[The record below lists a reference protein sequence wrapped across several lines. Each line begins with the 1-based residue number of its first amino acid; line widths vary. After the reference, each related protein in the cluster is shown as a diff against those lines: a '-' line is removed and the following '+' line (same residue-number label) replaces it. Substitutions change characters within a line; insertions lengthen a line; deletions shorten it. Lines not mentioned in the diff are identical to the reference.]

1 MRYNIGA
8 AAVYGPPF
16 ASNFPGM
23 TNQSAVLDEVM
34 ELESPQEHS
43 ERAILSGPSETRAT
57 DLPCWFYDQQRAAWA
72 KFETMP
78 YPNRKDQA
86 WRFSSVDKLD
96 FSRYNQ
102 SARLNQTERDEVL
115 EQSVGLEAV
124 AGRLI
129 FADDQLLRRDPLPEI
144 LLSRGML
151 LMPLE
156 RALIEHEDLF
166 RRHFMAQPATLGS
179 AKFAALHEAFVSSG
193 TFIYVPRGVEVEL
206 PIEVFHWLHRANAA
220 VFPHTLLIADEL
232 SKVTVIEHFRSAH
245 RDRPGFACGVNDLVA
260 GQGAKVTYICAQNW
274 NEEILSIQMN
284 ATTAAREASAMSLN
298 VNLGGAYS
306 RFESLS
312 RLTGEGARSDLLAVS
327 VADGAQEFDA
337 RTLQDHVCPH
347 TTSDLLYKNA
357 LTDRARNTFG
367 GLIRVE
373 PHAHFTDAY
382 QTVRNL
388 LLSDDAEANS
398 MPGLEIL
405 ADNVKCS
412 HGATSGQVDEEEM
425 FYLLARG
432 IPLSVA
438 KQLLVSGFLNE
449 VIDRLAHPAITG
461 LVRDLI
467 ENKFARR

>member
-1 MRYNIGA
+1 
-8 AAVYGPPF
+8 
-16 ASNFPGM
+16 M
-23 TNQSAVLDEVM
+23 TNQTAVFDEVM

-43 ERAILSGPSETRAT
+43 EPAILSGPSVARAAE
-57 DLPCWFYDQQRAAWA
+57 LPGWFHDQQRAAWE
-72 KFETMP
+72 KFESLP
-78 YPNRKDQA
+78 FPNRKDQP
-86 WRFSSVDKLD
+86 WRFSSVDALD
-96 FSRYNQ
+96 LSRYTQ
-102 SARLNQTERDEVL
+102 PARLTQIEREEILERSIGLDE
-115 EQSVGLEAV
+115 V

-129 FADDQLLRRDPLPEI
+129 FGDDQLLRRDPLPET
-144 LLSRGML
+144 LLKSGVL

-166 RRHFMAQPATLGS
+166 RKHFMAQPAALGS
-179 AKFAALHEAFVSSG
+179 AKFAALHQAFVSSG

-206 PIEVFHWLHRANAA
+206 PIEIFHWLHGENAA

-232 SKVTVIEHFRSAH
+232 SKVTVMEHFRSAH
-245 RDRPGFACGVNDLVA
+245 PERPGFACGVNDLVA
-260 GQGAKVTYICAQNW
+260 GKGAKVNYVCAQNW
-274 NEEILSIQMN
+274 NAKVLSIQIN
-284 ATTAAREASAMSLN
+284 ATTAEREASALSLN
-298 VNLGGAYS
+298 VHLGGAYS

-312 RLTGEGARSDLLAVS
+312 RLAGEGAHSNLLAVS
-327 VADGAQEFDA
+327 VANGTQEFDA
-337 RTLQDHVCPH
+337 RTLQDHVSPH

-357 LTDRARNTFG
+357 LTDRTRNTFG

-412 HGATSGQVDEEEM
+412 HGATSGQINEDEM

-432 IPLSVA
+432 IPLPIA

-449 VIDRLAHPAITG
+449 VVDRLDHSAITG
-461 LVRDLI
+461 FIHELI
-467 ENKFARR
+467 EDKFRSRLS